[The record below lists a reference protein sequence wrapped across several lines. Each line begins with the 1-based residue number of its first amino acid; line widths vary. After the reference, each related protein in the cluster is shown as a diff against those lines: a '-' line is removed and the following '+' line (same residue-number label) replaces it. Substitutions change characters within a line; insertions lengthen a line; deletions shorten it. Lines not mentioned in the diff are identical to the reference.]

1 MSSSSKPIVF
11 RFFCAVDDYTVPLL
25 IANID
30 KKLQQGMDKFTILIS
45 SKGGSVFHGI
55 SAYNYLKGIP
65 AEITTHNFGSINSS
79 ASVIYCAGD
88 KRYSVP
94 HGNFLMHPV
103 RSTFPKGA
111 YLTQDDMEEKIKG
124 MKLDSEN
131 IAGVISSAT
140 GKTEAEILD
149 LMKKRTNL
157 NPEEAK
163 DFGFVQEIKE
173 VLFEPNSEIINISDR
188 PHAPAPGTI
197 KKSDKK

>member
-1 MSSSSKPIVF
+1 MSINPRPVVI
-11 RFFCAVDDYTVPLL
+11 RFFCAVDDYTISML

-30 KKLQQGMDKFTILIS
+30 KKLQQGIEKFTILIS

-55 SAYNYLKGIP
+55 LAYNYLKGIP

-88 KRYSVP
+88 IRYSVP

-103 RSTFPKGA
+103 RSNFPRGA
-111 YLTQDDMEEKIKG
+111 NLAQDDMEERIKA

-149 LMKKRTNL
+149 LMKQRTNL

-163 DFGFVQEIKE
+163 EFGFVQEIRE
-173 VLFEPNSEIINISDR
+173 ALFEPSSEIINIFDR
-188 PHAPAPGTI
+188 PQKPT
-197 KKSDKK
+197 KFSN

>member
-1 MSSSSKPIVF
+1 MSSNPKPVVI
-11 RFFCAVDDYTVPLL
+11 RFFCAVDDYTITSL
-25 IANID
+25 IDNID
-30 KKLQQGMDKFTILIS
+30 KKLQQGVDKFTILIS
-45 SKGGSVFHGI
+45 SHGGSAFHGI
-55 SAYNYLKGIP
+55 SAYNYLNGIP

-79 ASVIYCAGD
+79 ASVIFCSGD

-103 RSTFPKGA
+103 RSGFPKGA
-111 YLTQDDMEEKIKG
+111 YLAQDDMEERIKG

-140 GKTEAEILD
+140 GKTEAAILD

-157 NPEEAK
+157 NPEQAK
-163 DFGFVQEIKE
+163 ELGFVHEIKE

-188 PHAPAPGTI
+188 PQTHQ
-197 KKSDKK
+197 KDSV

>member
-1 MSSSSKPIVF
+1 LSSNQRPVVI
-11 RFFCAVDDYTVPLL
+11 RFFCGVDDYTVPLL
-25 IANID
+25 KVNID
-30 KKLQQGMDKFTILIS
+30 KKLQQGINKFTILIS

-103 RSTFPKGA
+103 RSNFTRGA
-111 YLTQDDMEEKIKG
+111 HLTQEDMEERIKG

-140 GKTEAEILD
+140 GKSEDKVLE
-149 LMKKRTNL
+149 LMKQRTNL

-163 DFGFVQEIKE
+163 EFGFVHEIKE
-173 VLFEPNSEIINISDR
+173 ELFEPNSEIINIPNKPPTKISR
-188 PHAPAPGTI
+188 
-197 KKSDKK
+197 

>member
-1 MSSSSKPIVF
+1 MVSNPKPVVI
-11 RFFCAVDDYTVPLL
+11 RFFCGVDDSTIPLL
-25 IANID
+25 ISYID
-30 KKLQQGMDKFTILIS
+30 QKLQQGIDKFTILIS
-45 SKGGSVFHGI
+45 SSGGSVFHGL

-79 ASVIYCAGD
+79 ASVIFCSGD

-103 RSTFPKGA
+103 RSNFPKGA
-111 YLTQDDMEEKIKG
+111 SLGLDDVEERIRR

-140 GKTEAEILD
+140 GKSEDEVLN

-157 NPEEAK
+157 NPEQAK
-163 DFGFVQEIKE
+163 EFGFINEIKE
-173 VLFEPNSEIINISDR
+173 ELFEPHSEIISIFD
-188 PHAPAPGTI
+188 
-197 KKSDKK
+197 KS